1 MNINSPIAIR
11 TFAYFIFTKRAAIAT
26 HFITIIGVA
35 VLVYHITKPEKMK
48 PPTQP
53 VAVDN
58 SQK

>member
-1 MNINSPIAIR
+1 MLIVQ
-11 TFAYFIFTKRAAIAT
+11 T
-26 HFITIIGVA
+26 HFTQTGPDRAEIIVGSVIIIGVA